1 MEGIVHILS
10 LYLSLRFPTQLLRT
24 LLEKVVLQ
32 GFADFEQGVGTDV
45 GMAKQPVKVLPCAMH
60 LACQPSDRSALPGK
74 LSPDVFPYVKLICL
88 RCVFRFCH
96 VKKEYVK
103 NPLLFG
109 FSKL

>member
-1 MEGIVHILS
+1 
-10 LYLSLRFPTQLLRT
+10 
-24 LLEKVVLQ
+24 
-32 GFADFEQGVGTDV
+32 
-45 GMAKQPVKVLPCAMH
+45 MAKQSVEVLPRAMYFPG
-60 LACQPSDRSALPGK
+60 QPSDRSALPGK

-96 VKKEYVK
+96 VKKEFVI

>member
-1 MEGIVHILS
+1 LEGFIHILS
-10 LYLSLRFPTQLLRT
+10 LYLSLRFPPQLLRT
-24 LLEKVVLQ
+24 LLEKIVLQ

-60 LACQPSDRSALPGK
+60 LSCQPSDRPTLSGK
-74 LSPDVFPYVKLICL
+74 LFANVFPYVKLICR

-96 VKKEYVK
+96 VKKEFVK